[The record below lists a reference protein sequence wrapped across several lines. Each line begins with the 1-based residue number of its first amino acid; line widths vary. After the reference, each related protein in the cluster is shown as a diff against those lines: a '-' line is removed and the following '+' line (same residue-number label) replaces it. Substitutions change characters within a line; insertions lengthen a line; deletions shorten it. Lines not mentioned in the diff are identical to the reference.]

1 MSRIEKIYS
10 EGLCET
16 VYHIYHDSGLFI
28 SYVPKKRVSSQAVIY
43 VNFGGECQEYTVGDE
58 RVTIPM
64 GCAHFLEHKM
74 FDNPDG
80 TNADEIINSYGG
92 YTNAFT
98 SYTKTAYFFST
109 TENFYECLY
118 ELVRMVTSPYF
129 TDATVK
135 KEMGII
141 AEEIRGCIDDPY
153 DRCHTN
159 MLSALYQ
166 KNTVK
171 NEICGTEKSIRKI
184 TPEILYRCCR
194 DFYVPENMGLCIS
207 GDLDVD
213 KIIETVDK
221 IMPMASGY
229 SICRERYDEPS
240 EVALDYTDTKMPLGK
255 PICCIGMKINDIPQ
269 DKRERLR
276 QSMAIDILC
285 RMVFSESEDFY
296 RELLDENLISPSFD
310 CGASSTRSYSYIAI
324 STETTDPRT
333 LMQRVKEKI
342 SSLGCGALDSETFA
356 QAFEREKMCDYAGFV
371 SDFDSTEDISFMLM
385 SYSSGK
391 DRLNLFEYIDIL
403 DSIDMDYVKMIAR
416 ERLNTDSMAL
426 SVVYPLD

>member
-1 MSRIEKIYS
+1 MSRVEKIYS
-10 EGLCET
+10 EGLRET

-28 SYVPKKRVSSQAVIY
+28 SYVPKKRISSQAVIY
-43 VNFGGECQEYTVGDE
+43 VNFGGECQEYSVGGE
-58 RVTIPM
+58 RVVLPM

-109 TENFYECLY
+109 TENFYDCLH
-118 ELVRMVTSPYF
+118 ELIRMVTSPYF
-129 TDATVK
+129 TKATVK

-141 AEEIRGCIDDPY
+141 SEEIRGCIDDPY

-159 MLSALYQ
+159 MLSVLYQ
-166 KNTVK
+166 NNTVR
-171 NEICGTEKSIRKI
+171 NEICGTEKSIREI

-213 KIIETVDK
+213 KIIETVNE
-221 IMPMASGY
+221 IMPKMPNFCV
-229 SICRERYDEPS
+229 CREHTDEPDG
-240 EVALDYTDTKMPLGK
+240 VATEYTETKMPLGK
-255 PICCIGMKINDIPQ
+255 PICCIGMKINNIPS

-285 RMVFSESEDFY
+285 RMIFSESEDFY

-310 CGASSTRSYSYIAI
+310 CGASSTRLYSYIAI
-324 STETTDPRT
+324 STETADPHR
-333 LMQRVKEKI
+333 LMRKIREKI
-342 SSLGCGALDSETFA
+342 STLGECELDVT
-356 QAFEREKMCDYAGFV
+356 AFEREKKCDYAGYV

-391 DRLNLFEYIDIL
+391 DNINLFDYIDIL
-403 DSIDMDYVKMIAR
+403 DSIDMEYIQMIAR
-416 ERLNTDSMAL
+416 DKL
-426 SVVYPLD
+426 SASNMVLSAVYPLE